1 MTPQGRGKPKRKQRP
16 KAEIPNAVIVTV
28 TDNPDGRALSVGVTG
43 NLRLTESPTLLRL
56 AAKVAEQQLGLE

>member
-1 MTPQGRGKPKRKQRP
+1 MTPQGRGKPKRRKSS
-16 KAEIPNAVIVTV
+16 KAKEPNMVVVEV

-43 NLRLTESPTLLRL
+43 NLKLTESPTLLRL